1 MVAGINVAPA
11 QEEEYEHG
19 REMYR
24 QHESDVPETTN
35 EQSGYYHEQARERA
49 EQQRRQQQQRFDEE
63 MRELAEQEWRQQQQ
77 LGERGTAR
85 PNPPVPKPLAH
96 DSLSLPICDV
106 TRNGSRALPGPA
118 PSRDDFVAA
127 EKAMKAKDSAQAYQ
141 LLRKIDQEG
150 MAAIAQLPPSLPW
163 IDVVIDKQLDIL
175 SWARAKLAVF
185 NDRGIVVHQDDGEAA
200 KWYQKSIDT
209 KFVDE
214 IHGCEISGYP
224 GATYVDDYAVMLLYG
239 RGVPKNEKKAKEV
252 LANGYGGPGG
262 DALLVVL
269 HNNALPKSYE
279 EFLGTN
285 VSALAARLP
294 RNVDKRSQ

>member
-1 MVAGINVAPA
+1 MTGRNTQMGIDKLCCLGSADAQFAFLSSPNQAARQFIEITAGPNMQKRVIIAALVGGAVMVAGITAAPA

-19 REMYR
+19 
-24 QHESDVPETTN
+24 Q
-35 EQSGYYHEQARERA
+35 ER
-49 EQQRRQQQQRFDEE
+49 
-63 MRELAEQEWRQQQQ
+63 
-77 LGERGTAR
+77 
-85 PNPPVPKPLAH
+85 
-96 DSLSLPICDV
+96 
-106 TRNGSRALPGPA
+106 
-118 PSRDDFVAA
+118 
-127 EKAMKAKDSAQAYQ
+127 
-141 LLRKIDQEG
+141 
-150 MAAIAQLPPSLPW
+150 
-163 IDVVIDKQLDIL
+163 
-175 SWARAKLAVF
+175 ARAKLAVF
-185 NDRGIVVHQDDGEAA
+185 NDRRIVVHQDDGEAA

-224 GATYVDDYAVMLLYG
+224 GASYVDDYAVMLLYG

-285 VSALAARLP
+285 ISALAARLP